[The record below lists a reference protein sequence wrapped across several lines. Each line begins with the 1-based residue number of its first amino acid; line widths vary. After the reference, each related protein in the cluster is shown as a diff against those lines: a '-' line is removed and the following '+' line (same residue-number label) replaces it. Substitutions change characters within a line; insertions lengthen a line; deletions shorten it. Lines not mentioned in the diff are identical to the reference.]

1 MSGNGNENLK
11 TIGMIVKTTKLGAY
25 VLIITL
31 VMASSYAQAKV
42 AEPGEVRD
50 LQYGMVLFDFY
61 QKNYYSAAVNLLVG
75 QKQKRLLNSDAESRL
90 LLGGLYLSYGLHT
103 EAEQIFQDLI
113 DEGAS
118 PEVRD
123 RAWFFI
129 GKIRYQK
136 QLFREAEQALDRVG
150 DALDKTLQPE
160 FRTLRSNLLM
170 ARKKYPEA
178 VKFLGQTT
186 KDESQD
192 ASDAYSDTNYVRYN
206 LGVALVRAGNNAEGI
221 KLIEK
226 VGQLKSNDLDIKA
239 LRDKANL
246 ALGYLFVK
254 TDPERARYYLQ
265 QIRLNGPFSNRALLG
280 LGWAEAELH
289 RYEYALIPWQELA
302 SRDHADLSVYESL
315 LAIGNALERL
325 KAYPQAITA
334 YQNAINT
341 YEQELAQLEKTVI
354 SVKAGRLWDDL
365 LSQVSGDEMGWFWE
379 AELLPRTPEARYLR
393 NLMAGHGFHEA
404 IKNLRDLKF
413 LENKLSRWEQE
424 IPALEYMLELRRKTY
439 ESQLNRLN
447 PETTLNHVIDV
458 RTTRDI
464 YRKEL
469 KEIEA
474 TNNYLALATKEEEE
488 KFKRLASVEEQIWH
502 LSNTPGFGQ
511 IRAADYR
518 TRYEF
523 LKGVL
528 EYDIDTTFAIR
539 AWNVKKNLKSLD
551 KILESTLAQQLSLQ
565 DVRKGA
571 PQRFS
576 GYGQQIDN
584 YQNRSVDLHGKVKEA
599 FADQQLLLQE
609 MVDRELDSIRLR
621 LVDYLDRA
629 RFSLAH
635 LQDMAIN
642 SERQKAKEDAQ

>member
-1 MSGNGNENLK
+1 M
-11 TIGMIVKTTKLGAY
+11 
-25 VLIITL
+25 
-31 VMASSYAQAKV
+31 
-42 AEPGEVRD
+42 
-50 LQYGMVLFDFY
+50 
-61 QKNYYSAAVNLLVG
+61 
-75 QKQKRLLNSDAESRL
+75 
-90 LLGGLYLSYGLHT
+90 
-103 EAEQIFQDLI
+103 
-113 DEGAS
+113 
-118 PEVRD
+118 
-123 RAWFFI
+123 
-129 GKIRYQK
+129 
-136 QLFREAEQALDRVG
+136 
-150 DALDKTLQPE
+150 
-160 FRTLRSNLLM
+160 
-170 ARKKYPEA
+170 
-178 VKFLGQTT
+178 
-186 KDESQD
+186 
-192 ASDAYSDTNYVRYN
+192 
-206 LGVALVRAGNNAEGI
+206 
-221 KLIEK
+221 
-226 VGQLKSNDLDIKA
+226 
-239 LRDKANL
+239 
-246 ALGYLFVK
+246 
-254 TDPERARYYLQ
+254 
-265 QIRLNGPFSNRALLG
+265 
-280 LGWAEAELH
+280 
-289 RYEYALIPWQELA
+289 
-302 SRDHADLSVYESL
+302 
-315 LAIGNALERL
+315 
-325 KAYPQAITA
+325 TA

-341 YEQELAQLEKTVI
+341 YEQELAQLEKTVV
-354 SVKAGRLWDDL
+354 SVKAGRLWNDL

-393 NLMAGHGFHEA
+393 DLMADHGFHEA

-439 ESQLNRLN
+439 ETQLDRLS

-474 TNNYLALATKEEEE
+474 RNNYLALATEKEEE

-511 IRAADYR
+511 VRAAEYR

-528 EYDIDTTFAIR
+528 EYDINTTFAIR
-539 AWNVKKNLKSLD
+539 AWKVKKNLKSLD

-576 GYGQQIDN
+576 GYGHQIDT
-584 YQNRSVDLHGKVKEA
+584 YQNRSVDLHEKVKKA
-599 FADQQLLLQE
+599 FADQQQLLQE

-621 LVDYLDRA
+621 LIDYLDRA

-642 SERQKAKEDAQ
+642 SDKQKAKEDAQ